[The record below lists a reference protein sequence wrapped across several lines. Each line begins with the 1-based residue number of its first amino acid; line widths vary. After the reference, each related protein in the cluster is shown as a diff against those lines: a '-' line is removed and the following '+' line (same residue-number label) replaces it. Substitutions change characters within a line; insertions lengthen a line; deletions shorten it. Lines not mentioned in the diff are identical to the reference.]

1 MNGTLQ
7 RQRDRIA
14 ELTNDIEKYKSENEE
29 LTESSIELQMQVQ
42 RATTSRDS
50 YASQLDELTKEY
62 EGVCV
67 LCMCYVCTCVHMC
80 YVHAY
85 RCIVRTLSNVH
96 MSRP

>member
-42 RATTSRDS
+42 RVTTSRDS

-67 LCMCYVCTCVHMC
+67 LCMCYVFTCVHMC
-80 YVHAY
+80 YVHALY
-85 RCIVRTLSNVH
+85 CVYAK
-96 MSRP
+96 